1 MGVDIVAFFYIAQ
14 NVGVISLHTLAFQL
28 IITAAGTHFGRGG
41 DENLQLSIRKHYGT
55 DVATIHHNSFI
66 LAHLLLLRYHG
77 GAHKW

>member
-28 IITAAGTHFGRGG
+28 IITAAGTHFGRGS
-41 DENLQLSIRKHYGT
+41 DENLQFGIGKYYGT
-55 DVATIHHNSFI
+55 DVATIHHNTFI